1 MSSEESPGKSQ
12 DPPNNNVDANGVD
25 LKPRSPATKEG
36 WTDVKEKRR
45 KKLVLALKESWPHVK
60 LGVILVIYAM
70 FGAVGFWL
78 IEYHHEQ
85 ALVANFTEARSQ
97 LLRDMW
103 NVSQDFTGD
112 DWEEEM
118 TTLVMRYEH
127 TIVEAYDG
135 GIDPRGVT
143 AGQAELKWDI
153 AGSLFFSVTVF
164 TTIGYGHQTPAT
176 VAGRVFCIFYAI
188 FGIPIL
194 LLTLGD
200 IGELLA
206 KLLRYIA
213 AVVNSKLRPNMM
225 ESRKDDVPLYGIFTV
240 VFLIMSMGAVVMM
253 QMEDWTFEQSFY
265 FIFVTF
271 STIGFGDLVP
281 HHKMYALGASLYFL
295 LGMSLIS
302 TSFSL
307 SQEEVG
313 RLLRKWDVLKAS
325 CKRKM
330 CPCCANRVG
339 PQEEMNGDLEQD
351 NPAIGGQDKQTLVHR
366 QTQIGLPIGIMR
378 GDALSEDKPKED
390 RFH

>member
-1 MSSEESPGKSQ
+1 MSSEESSGKSQ
-12 DPPNNNVDANGVD
+12 DTPNNNVDTNGVE
-25 LKPRSPATKEG
+25 LKRRSSAPKEG
-36 WTDVKEKRR
+36 WSDAKTERR
-45 KKLVLALKESWPHVK
+45 KKVVLALKACWPHVK
-60 LGVILVIYAM
+60 LGIILVIYSM
-70 FGAVGFWL
+70 FGALGFWL
-78 IEYHHEQ
+78 IEYQHEE
-85 ALVANFTEARSQ
+85 ALIANFTEARSQ
-97 LLRDMW
+97 LLKNMW
-103 NVSQDFTGD
+103 NVSQVFTGD

-118 TTLVMRYEH
+118 TTLVERYEH
-127 TIVEAYDG
+127 TIVAAYDG
-135 GIDPRGVT
+135 GIDPRVVKE
-143 AGQAELKWDI
+143 GQAELKWDI

-194 LLTLGD
+194 LLTLSD

-206 KLLRYIA
+206 RLLRYIA
-213 AVVNSKLRPNMM
+213 AVVNARLRPNMM
-225 ESRKDDVPLYGIFTV
+225 ESRKDDVPLYGIFVV
-240 VFLIMSMGAVVMM
+240 VFLIMSVGAVVMM

-281 HHKMYALGASLYFL
+281 HHKMYALAASLYFL

-307 SQEEVG
+307 SQDEVG

-325 CKRKM
+325 CKRKV
-330 CPCCANRVG
+330 CPCCSNRVG
-339 PQEEMNGDLEQD
+339 SQGEVNEGLEPQEDGHER
-351 NPAIGGQDKQTLVHR
+351 KVLVTR
-366 QTQIGLPIGIMR
+366 KTQIGLPIGIMR
-378 GDALSEDKPKED
+378 GNVLSEDRENED